1 MRYYIRVPKVQI
13 ITNKHYMK
21 EVELNKDGYIQ
32 EVKEWTPED
41 ISDFLSDFCSV
52 SDENSIHIRASDIYQ
67 DRRNSGLSMLQAQ
80 NYADGYEQALLDI
93 LKQM

>member
-1 MRYYIRVPKVQI
+1 
-13 ITNKHYMK
+13 MK

-52 SDENSIHIRASDIYQ
+52 SDENSIHIKASDIYQ
-67 DRRNSGLSMLQAQ
+67 DKRNSGWSMEQAQ
-80 NYADGYEQALLDI
+80 YFAEGYKQALLDI
-93 LKQM
+93 LKQK